1 MDKIKING
9 GIPLKGEVK
18 IGGAKNAALP
28 LMAAAMLTEGRLKL
42 NNLPHIADISTM
54 ANLLVQHGVD
64 MELDGMEGNA
74 GGGIISLCAENIK
87 SFEAPYD
94 IVRKMRASVLVLGP
108 LLARFGDAK
117 VSLPG
122 GCAIGTRPIDLHLQA
137 FEKMGAKIE
146 LEEGYIKASVKG
158 KLRGAEIH
166 FEKVSV
172 GATENIMMAACL
184 ADGETTIINAAQEPE
199 VVDLAR
205 CLVKMGAKITGIG
218 TGTLK
223 IEGLEKLNG
232 AEHSVISDRI
242 EAGSYMIAAAITNG
256 DIKLYGVDLSIME
269 STIERLTAAG
279 VLIEELSDNSVRATR
294 KQGTLKSVD
303 AITLPYPGFPTD
315 MQAQFMALMCLA
327 EGNSIINETIFE
339 NRFMHV
345 SELTR
350 MGADISI
357 EGHKALVKGVAELQ
371 GAELM
376 ATDLRASVSLVL
388 AALAAKGQTV
398 INRVYH
404 IDRGYERIEEK
415 LMMLGAD
422 IERIK

>member
-64 MELDGMEGNA
+64 MELDAVEGSA
-74 GGGIISLCAENIK
+74 GGGIISLCAKNIK

-172 GATENIMMAACL
+172 GATENVMMAACL

-199 VVDLAR
+199 VVDLAQ

-256 DIKLYGVDLSIME
+256 DIRLHGVDLSIME

-279 VLIEELSDNSVRATR
+279 VLIEELSDNSVRAAR
-294 KQGTLKSVD
+294 KQDKLKSVD

-357 EGHKALVKGVAELQ
+357 EGHKALVKGVTELK

-415 LMMLGAD
+415 MMMLGAD